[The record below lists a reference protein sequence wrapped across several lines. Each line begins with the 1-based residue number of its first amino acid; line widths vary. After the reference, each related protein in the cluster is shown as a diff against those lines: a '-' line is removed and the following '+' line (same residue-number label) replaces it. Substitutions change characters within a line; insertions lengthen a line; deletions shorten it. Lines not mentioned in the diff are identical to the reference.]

1 MEILQRYE
9 ERRTES
15 NETASTVSSCS
26 VTKTQSICLSNV
38 VYVKNLYKAFSNL
51 PSFSAFLHTILYHM
65 NYDLPSGNHVNT
77 ILF

>member
-1 MEILQRYE
+1 MQRYE
-9 ERRTES
+9 ERRTEN
-15 NETASTVSSCS
+15 NETASTMSSCS
-26 VTKTQSICLSNV
+26 VTKTQSICLSN
-38 VYVKNLYKAFSNL
+38 VKNLYKAFSNL